1 VKLDSHDL
9 LLGKSRQTFSWM
21 ESISPEYEGAL
32 KQIALYSNL
41 HRYFILVFNNIEKEK
56 KCNPTYNFGYFEVIM
71 QS

>member
-1 VKLDSHDL
+1 
-9 LLGKSRQTFSWM
+9 M

-41 HRYFILVFNNIEKEK
+41 HRYFILFFNNIEKEK